1 MAGPGR
7 SEAMPRFH
15 LHLKNRVGF
24 VPDLEGIE
32 LPGETAAREEAIRN
46 IRSIVSAEV
55 QNGVV
60 DFDGAIEI
68 ATADG
73 KVLAVVPFAD
83 AVRIKGAS

>member
-1 MAGPGR
+1 MT
-7 SEAMPRFH
+7 RFH

-32 LPGETAAREEAIRN
+32 LPSEVAAREEAIRN

-60 DFDGAIEI
+60 DLDGSIEI

-73 KVLAVVPFAD
+73 KVLAVVPFAE
-83 AVRIKGAS
+83 AVRISDAS